1 MKTKSFCLDSTINVV
16 DAMCGAGKTSWAIQ
30 KINDEKIGFGTE
42 EKLGKKYIYVTPYL
56 NEVERV
62 RSATGAEFLEPE
74 AMKGKGSKLN
84 HLKALITLE
93 KSIVTTHALF
103 KKLDLET
110 LNLIEESGY
119 TLIMDEVAN
128 VLEQYHITKSD
139 IDLLITKGTIAIGE
153 KGKIQWLDDSYDGEF
168 SDMKV
173 LAQSD
178 NLILQNGTAVFWTM
192 NTRAFEA
199 FEEVY
204 ILTYLFDG
212 QTQFYYYQMNDIN
225 FDKYSVTNVN
235 GRFELIDYDSNIEPR
250 KETYNKLNVHEDKS
264 NGNGRS
270 STLNSNYDSREKL
283 TPQQRKS
290 LLSSTWF
297 KNASDDELKQIS
309 NNLNN
314 YFRKIHPTD
323 NDKLFWS
330 TLLIAAPDLKN
341 AKCKFHK
348 KGDRT
353 KDNFV
358 SLNTRAT
365 NYYADRTSMAYVY
378 NRFINPIESNFFKEY
393 GITVNEDLLALSD
406 LIQFIFRGC
415 IRNDEPMNCYIP
427 SERMRQLLKDWS
439 EYKI

>member
-1 MKTKSFCLDSTINVV
+1 VI

-30 KINDEKIGFGTE
+30 KIIDEKIGFGTDE
-42 EKLGKKYIYVTPYL
+42 ALGKKYIYVTPYL

-62 RSATGAEFLEPE
+62 RNATGAEFLEPE
-74 AMKGKGSKLN
+74 ALKGKGSKLN

-110 LNLIEESGY
+110 LNMIEEAGY
-119 TLIMDEVAN
+119 ILIMDEVAN

-139 IDLLITKGTIAIGE
+139 IDLLISKGTIAIGG
-153 KGKIQWLDDSYDGEF
+153 KGKIRWLDDSYDGEF
-168 SDMKV
+168 TDMKI

-178 NLILQNGTAVFWTM
+178 NLILQNGAAVFWTM

-212 QTQFYYYQMNDIN
+212 QTQCYYYQMNDIS
-225 FDKYSVTNVN
+225 FDKYSVANVN
-235 GRFELIDYDSNIEPR
+235 GRYELIEYTPAVEPR
-250 KETYNKLNVHEDKS
+250 KETYSKLNIHEDKS
-264 NGNGRS
+264 NGNGRP
-270 STLNSNYDSREKL
+270 STLNSNYDFREKL
-283 TPQQRKS
+283 TAQQQRS

-297 KNASDDELKQIS
+297 KRASDSELKQLS
-309 NNLNN
+309 NNCLN
-314 YFRKIHPTD
+314 YFRKIQPTD
-323 NDKLFWS
+323 NDKIFWS
-330 TLLIAAPDLKN
+330 TLLSVAPEIKN
-341 AKCKFHK
+341 AKCKFNK
-348 KGDRT
+348 KGDRS
-353 KDNFV
+353 KDNFI

-365 NYYADRTSMAYVY
+365 NHYADRTAMAYIY

-393 GITVNEDLLALSD
+393 GIVVNEDLLALSD
-406 LIQFIFRGC
+406 LIQFMFRGC
-415 IRNDEPMNCYIP
+415 IRNGEPMNCYIP
-427 SERMRQLLKDWS
+427 AERMRNLLKGWS